1 MMSTIDKI
9 NDIRRILKSPIMNY
23 SNKPV
28 LYSEF
33 TRINSIDE
41 LDSFYLKVKNLY
53 NDIGSLIGIKNNC
66 MMNC

>member
-1 MMSTIDKI
+1 
-9 NDIRRILKSPIMNY
+9 MNY

-33 TRINSIDE
+33 TRIDSIDE
-41 LDSFYLKVKNLY
+41 LDSFYSKVKNLY
-53 NDIGSLIGIKNNC
+53 NDIGSMIGTMNKC

>member
-1 MMSTIDKI
+1 MSTIDKI
-9 NDIRRILKSPIMNY
+9 NDIRRILKSPVMNY

-33 TRINSIDE
+33 TRIDSIDE
-41 LDSFYLKVKNLY
+41 LDSFYSKVKNLY
-53 NDIGSLIGIKNNC
+53 NDIGSMIGTMNKC